1 MRDSQL
7 APGELLADINVPQ
20 MVSLLE
26 LVRFSTGSVVRHG
39 WVSVGG
45 SILLRWIEG
54 WVQNAGIV
62 GSIGE
67 ASRGGGTRT
76 PGRTVTARW
85 PALVL
90 SSCGLGLER
99 ANPLES
105 SFHKIAGKVNMVF
118 KGLTSRYLER

>member
-1 MRDSQL
+1 MRHSQL
-7 APGELLADINVPQ
+7 APGELLADINIPR
-20 MVSLLE
+20 MASLLE
-26 LVRFSTGSVVRHG
+26 LVRFPTGSVVRHG

-76 PGRTVTARW
+76 SGRTVTARW

-90 SSCGLGLER
+90 SSCGLSLER

-105 SFHKIAGKVNMVF
+105 SFHKICSKVNMVF